1 MKEDAL
7 FAQQSLIDNLFY
19 LRTIRMFAL
28 NIQLSFFENNQD
40 LIDIASDFGKR
51 CEEFGKVAIDLA
63 DGKLDM
69 QLKDVQIFLTPY
81 TLDAELLTEKL
92 FGIDINT
99 DLTETE
105 LNLNYGNTN
114 NVDQQYIEKLKE
126 LNNNTYLLVNNFY
139 DFCNHILERI
149 NNNELFSYSYPLFY
163 QYMILETDLLIKEL
177 DRLINKTGTDPILVV
192 RYQYYYLEAIRW
204 ITKFIA
210 GLSDPSQSDI
220 INQARMFDQELSQ
233 LLNKYNNVV
242 ITPDIEIKLNNE
254 ALDISSRIQSFLSSI
269 IVKVLNGDAY
279 FIVEPIFLDN
289 LLTDINYF
297 IYLLNGA
304 KAGIPNT

>member
-28 NIQLSFFENNQD
+28 NIQLSFFGNNQD

-51 CEEFGKVAIDLA
+51 CEELGKVAIDLA
-63 DGKLDM
+63 DGKLDS

-99 DLTETE
+99 TLTETE

-114 NVDQQYIEKLKE
+114 DVDQQYIEKLKE
-126 LNNNTYLLVNNFY
+126 LNNNTYILVNNFY
-139 DFCNHILERI
+139 DFCNYILERI

-177 DRLINKTGTDPILVV
+177 DRLINKTGADPILVV

-204 ITKFIA
+204 ITKFIV

-220 INQARMFDQELSQ
+220 INQARIFDQELSQ

-254 ALDISSRIQSFLSSI
+254 ALDISSRIQSFLSSVI
-269 IVKVLNGDAY
+269 IKVLNGDAY

-289 LLTDINYF
+289 LLTDVNYF
-297 IYLLNGA
+297 IYLLSGA

>member
-1 MKEDAL
+1 
-7 FAQQSLIDNLFY
+7 
-19 LRTIRMFAL
+19 
-28 NIQLSFFENNQD
+28 
-40 LIDIASDFGKR
+40 
-51 CEEFGKVAIDLA
+51 
-63 DGKLDM
+63 
-69 QLKDVQIFLTPY
+69 
-81 TLDAELLTEKL
+81 
-92 FGIDINT
+92 
-99 DLTETE
+99 
-105 LNLNYGNTN
+105 
-114 NVDQQYIEKLKE
+114 
-126 LNNNTYLLVNNFY
+126 
-139 DFCNHILERI
+139 
-149 NNNELFSYSYPLFY
+149 
-163 QYMILETDLLIKEL
+163 MILETDLLIKEL

-279 FIVEPIFLDN
+279 FIVEPMFLDN

>member
-7 FAQQSLIDNLFY
+7 FAKQSLIDNLFY

>member
-19 LRTIRMFAL
+19 LRTIRMFSL

>member
-40 LIDIASDFGKR
+40 LIDIASDFGKK
-51 CEEFGKVAIDLA
+51 CEELGKVAIDLA
-63 DGKLDM
+63 DGKLDI

-254 ALDISSRIQSFLSSI
+254 ALDISSKIQSFLSSI

>member
-63 DGKLDM
+63 DGKLDI

-279 FIVEPIFLDN
+279 FIVEPMFLDN

>member
-51 CEEFGKVAIDLA
+51 CEKLGKVAIDLA
-63 DGKLDM
+63 DGKLDI

-279 FIVEPIFLDN
+279 FIVEPMFLDN